1 VLSLLSPAA
10 FTWCPAAG
18 RYALKLKEK
27 QRNLARSGFENKLQ
41 TVLLAIESKQQ
52 TVQDNAENQGV
63 DLQVFKV

>member
-27 QRNLARSGFENKLQ
+27 QRNLARSGFFGGIP
-41 TVLLAIESKQQ
+41 LLSCGK
-52 TVQDNAENQGV
+52 G
-63 DLQVFKV
+63 